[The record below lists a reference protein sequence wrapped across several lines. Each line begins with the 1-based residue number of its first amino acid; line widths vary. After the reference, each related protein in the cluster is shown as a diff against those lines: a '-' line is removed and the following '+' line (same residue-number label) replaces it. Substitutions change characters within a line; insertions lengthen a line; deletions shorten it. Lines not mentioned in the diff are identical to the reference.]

1 MGKEQRGFASMDP
14 NKQRDI
20 ARQGGKAAHIKG
32 TAHEWNREQARDAG
46 RKGGSASHRNR
57 KLAATDLPPVVPMAL
72 SDAENV

>member
-14 NKQRDI
+14 NKQREI
-20 ARQGGKAAHIKG
+20 ARQGGKAAHVKG

-57 KLAATDLPPVVPMAL
+57 KLAETDLPSVPPMVP